1 MRAAHAPMVLY
12 QREGSAGASSVAPG
26 TKRVHTHSHSNPPSS
41 RMVATSKPDAMG
53 KGSTTFTSA
62 MFPSAHTHDSSDA
75 TASAPPA

>member
-1 MRAAHAPMVLY
+1 MRAAHAPMVSY
-12 QREGSAGASSVAPG
+12 QREGSGSASSVAPG

-62 MFPSAHTHDSSDA
+62 MLPSARTHDSSDA
-75 TASAPPA
+75 TANAPPT